1 MGTLWFGGTV
11 VPMTEEE
18 RREEAVFTENGIVAA
33 IGSEKALRSE
43 FGASIHKEVD
53 LRGGALYPGF
63 IDSHLHMI
71 GHGEKLLKLDVSSV
85 TSLDQLKKLLEQ
97 QAAAV
102 PDGEWVLAEGF
113 NENLYENRTVPDRLF
128 LDEISATK
136 PIMIT
141 RVCRHAMAVNSAA
154 LELAGVSKETQSP
167 AGGRIERW
175 DDGEPTGY
183 LHDQAQELIK
193 PYLPKIDRNYVKR
206 ALETALADLY
216 QHGFTGGHTE
226 DLFYYNKPE
235 ETASVFREVIG
246 PHRKFRTNLLVHHE
260 AVDVLDSFPESEF
273 LQPGS
278 IKLFADGALGGRTA
292 LLKAPYSDADTSG
305 VAIHTQQQLEAIV
318 KKARTLQ
325 MPVAVHTIGD
335 EALEMAVT
343 AIENDPPPAGKRDRL
358 IHLQVTT
365 PELRSRLRN
374 LQVALDIQPRFTAS
388 DFPWVMDRLGED
400 RLPHSFAWKTL
411 LEDGLI
417 CAGGSDAPIEPVDP
431 LLGIH
436 AAVTRRRHDE
446 AHEGWL
452 PDQKLTLFEALRLFT
467 SGSAA
472 AVSEEHKAGMVK
484 PGYRADFTVLSRDLS
499 LLEPDEWLHVKTVM
513 TVVDDTI
520 VYHRNPECAEQQ

>member
-1 MGTLWFGGTV
+1 MGTLWFGGTII
-11 VPMTEEE
+11 PMTEEE
-18 RREEAVFTENGIVAA
+18 RREEAVFTKDGFVVAL
-33 IGSEKALRSE
+33 GSEQALRSE
-43 FGASIHKEVD
+43 FASSIDREVD

-85 TSLDQLKKLLEQ
+85 TSLDQLKRLLEQ
-97 QAAAV
+97 QASAV
-102 PDGEWVLAEGF
+102 PEGEWVLAEGF

-128 LDEISATK
+128 LDDISVTK

-141 RVCRHAMAVNSAA
+141 RVCRHAMVVNTAA
-154 LELAGVSKETQSP
+154 LQLAGISRGTESP
-167 AGGRIERW
+167 SGGRIERW
-175 DDGEPTGY
+175 EDGEPTGY

-193 PYLPKIDRNYVKR
+193 PYLPKIDRDYVKR
-206 ALETALADLY
+206 ALETSLADLY

-246 PHRKFRTNLLVHHE
+246 SHRKFRTNLLVHHE
-260 AVDVLDSFPESEF
+260 AADVIDTFPDSEF
-273 LQPGS
+273 LKPGS
-278 IKLFADGALGGRTA
+278 VKLFADGALGGRTA
-292 LLKAPYSDADTSG
+292 LLKAPYSDADTTG
-305 VAIHTQQQLEAIV
+305 VAIHTPQQLESIV
-318 KKARTLQ
+318 KKARAIQ

-343 AIENDPPPAGKRDRL
+343 AIENQPPPPGKRDRL

-365 PELRSRLRN
+365 PELRSRLKK
-374 LQVALDIQPRFTAS
+374 LDVVLDIQPRFTAS
-388 DFPWVMDRLGED
+388 DFPWVMDRLGQD
-400 RLPHSFAWKTL
+400 RLPDSFAWKTL
-411 LEDGLI
+411 LEDGLV

-436 AAVTRRRHDE
+436 AAVTRRRPEEDHD
-446 AHEGWL
+446 GWL

-472 AVSEEHKAGMVK
+472 AVCEEDVAGIVE

-499 LLEPDEWLHVKTVM
+499 LLEPNEWLHAETVM

-520 VYHRNPECAEQQ
+520 VYHRNQELVEQR